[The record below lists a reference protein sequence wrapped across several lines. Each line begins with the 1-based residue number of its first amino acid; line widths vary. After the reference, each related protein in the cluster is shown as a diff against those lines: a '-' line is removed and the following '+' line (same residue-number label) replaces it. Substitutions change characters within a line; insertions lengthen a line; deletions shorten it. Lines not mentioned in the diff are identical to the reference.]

1 VRWRRR
7 LSRDRAASRG
17 HGGAGGWIPRCCVD
31 RGRFLQRGDRGSFT
45 AELAAGLPALMLL
58 LFAALTAV
66 AAVATQLQCLDAA
79 REAAIAAARGESGPA
94 AAGRIGP
101 AGSDVTVQVGAETV
115 TVTVLARVGVL
126 GSHLPALTVR
136 GRAVAAREPEAGGA
150 LP

>member
-1 VRWRRR
+1 MRWRRR
-7 LSRDRAASRG
+7 LGRNRAASRE
-17 HGGAGGWIPRCCVD
+17 HGGVGGRILRCGVY
-31 RGRFLQRGDRGSFT
+31 RGRFLRRGDRGSFT

-58 LFAALTAV
+58 LFAALAAV

-101 AGSDVTVQVGAETV
+101 AGSDVTVQIGAETV
-115 TVTVLARVGVL
+115 TVTVRARVGVL